1 MDRAGTRRPPTDLP
15 ATSDLIYT
23 SGTTGRPKG
32 VEFPSQPTP
41 TVADRVELMA
51 HHHMAGLGP
60 HLVVG
65 PLYHAGPHGSVGLL
79 LTGSTVVV
87 GGRFDAGF
95 VLDAIEQHHVAT
107 TVTVPTHLV
116 RLLGLPDERRRAADT
131 SSLRMVSVTG
141 SACPVPVMRAMIDWF
156 GPVFLETYGASESGI
171 ISRIRSDEWVLH
183 PGSVGRVNPPFHPL
197 VLTEDGEPCPA
208 GTDGVLY
215 FADDT
220 GRGIRYY
227 KDPDKTAA
235 AHREPGTFT
244 LGDVGHLD
252 ADGYLYIT
260 GRVTD
265 MVISGGVNIY
275 PAECERVL
283 AHHPSVREV
292 ALFGVPDDEMGER
305 LVGLISLRDEA
316 TTDELIAF
324 CREAIAGY
332 KVPRHLVAV
341 DEVPRSAMGKVDKA
355 ASRRTYLEVAGAGAG
370 ALTDG
375 GRRGQTRRV
384 GSGPESVG
392 AEGQVAA
399 VARALLDLDAVQV
412 VVGRRVDPRR
422 HLRQRLTVEVVG
434 RHSVSAE
441 HVADLVLRQPAVGEP
456 PRRPRHRFAVRPHG
470 VVLVGAFEVRIVGPP
485 DDPVRVSV
493 RDGIL
498 CLETGVEAGADP
510 HLLRRVLTRQARY
523 SLLFGRSIAPR
534 VGEVDAVHL
543 LQHELPPDPG
553 RLGAY
558 QTQPGVPLEHPPVNK
573 LIHRADASHHG
584 KSRTWRST
592 SPPDTFLRW
601 RPPRRGCTAS
611 PRGPRTPRRTGPRP
625 GRLYGSMKTFGYGKL
640 IPFRPTGATPTRVPR
655 STASMSHIGRCIK
668 PDVALRLNRAHVGQ
682 PLVVDAL
689 PGAQQAEILLH
700 SGSPR

>member
-1 MDRAGTRRPPTDLP
+1 MTAAPALYERAEQQPDQVGLVDRTDPMSWSEVADRSVRMANALLEFGFPAESRLGVLGDNGGDTLLVYAAAGLAGVGAILLNFHQTAEEIEYVLRDGGARAIWASAEHVGTAAAAAARLGIPVLADVEGSGPWRTLVDQAGTRRPPTDLP
-15 ATSDLIYT
+15 ATADLIYT

-41 TVADRVELMA
+41 TVADRVELMG

-95 VLDAIEQHHVAT
+95 VLDAIAQHRIAT

-141 SACPVPVMRAMIDWF
+141 SACPIPVMRAMIDWF

-171 ISRIRSDEWVLH
+171 ISRIRSEEWVQH

-197 VLTEDGEPCPA
+197 VLTEEGEPCPP

-227 KDPDKTAA
+227 KDPEKTAA
-235 AHREPGTFT
+235 AHRAPGTFT

-252 ADGYLYIT
+252 SDGYLYIT

-283 AHHPSVREV
+283 AHHPSVRDV
-292 ALFGVPDDEMGER
+292 ALFGVTDEEMGER
-305 LVGLISLRDEA
+305 LVGLVSVRDEA
-316 TTDELIAF
+316 TTDDLIAF

-355 ASRRTYLEVAGAGAG
+355 AARRTYLEVTGAGAGAG
-370 ALTDG
+370 
-375 GRRGQTRRV
+375 
-384 GSGPESVG
+384 
-392 AEGQVAA
+392 
-399 VARALLDLDAVQV
+399 
-412 VVGRRVDPRR
+412 
-422 HLRQRLTVEVVG
+422 
-434 RHSVSAE
+434 
-441 HVADLVLRQPAVGEP
+441 
-456 PRRPRHRFAVRPHG
+456 
-470 VVLVGAFEVRIVGPP
+470 
-485 DDPVRVSV
+485 
-493 RDGIL
+493 
-498 CLETGVEAGADP
+498 
-510 HLLRRVLTRQARY
+510 
-523 SLLFGRSIAPR
+523 
-534 VGEVDAVHL
+534 
-543 LQHELPPDPG
+543 
-553 RLGAY
+553 
-558 QTQPGVPLEHPPVNK
+558 
-573 LIHRADASHHG
+573 
-584 KSRTWRST
+584 
-592 SPPDTFLRW
+592 
-601 RPPRRGCTAS
+601 
-611 PRGPRTPRRTGPRP
+611 
-625 GRLYGSMKTFGYGKL
+625 
-640 IPFRPTGATPTRVPR
+640 
-655 STASMSHIGRCIK
+655 
-668 PDVALRLNRAHVGQ
+668 
-682 PLVVDAL
+682 
-689 PGAQQAEILLH
+689 
-700 SGSPR
+700 